1 MKTIEDINKSK
12 VPIVIIDEKL
22 NQYKGTILFPNQLAM
37 ANAFLDKVGLPKNIE
52 KKIKRRSK
60 KKSYA

>member
-1 MKTIEDINKSK
+1 

-22 NQYKGTILFPNQLAM
+22 NKYKGKILFPNQLAL